1 MPNHSVATPAINEAT
16 DFEPPPLDFLP
27 LQDPAMMRPFVEE
40 TGGLLQLRFDMATV
54 QSAMRVADPIALE
67 LEYTR
72 VMMRCLLFNAAP
84 KSILLIGLGGGSL
97 VKYCHHTLP
106 QADIT
111 AIEINPHVIALRE
124 RFQLPP
130 DGPRLRVLQA
140 DGAAFVLAAA
150 REAASSANPARPG
163 HDAILVDACHF
174 DGPSEGINSRA
185 FFRACRTLLSPS
197 GVMVVNLDSEPV
209 QCQPALEKI
218 SQAFDGAVWSVLVG
232 SSSNRIAFAASKEH
246 LMAAMRQADARLAAL
261 APVHRETLTQRVGKR
276 LAFEPLFG

>member
-1 MPNHSVATPAINEAT
+1 MQTHSAAASSTHLPASA
-16 DFEPPPLDFLP
+16 DSPALDFP
-27 LQDPAMMRPFVEE
+27 SLQNPAMMRAFVEE
-40 TGGLLQLRFDMATV
+40 VDGLLQLRFDMATV
-54 QSAMRVADPIALE
+54 QSAMRLADPIALE

-111 AIEINPHVIALRE
+111 AVEMNPHVIALRE

-150 REAASSANPARPG
+150 RAAASSANPARPG
-163 HDAILVDACHF
+163 HDAILVDAYHF

-185 FFRACRTLLSPS
+185 FFRACRTLLSPR

-218 SQAFDGAVWSVLVG
+218 SQAFDGAAWSVLVG

-246 LMAAMRQADARLAAL
+246 LMATMRQADARLVAL
-261 APVHRETLTQRVGKR
+261 APVHRETLSQRVGKR